1 MGYDPERF
9 TCPVNQELIC
19 TICFWV
25 LEDPLE
31 VPGCEHAFCKACIH
45 TWLVDHQECP
55 MSRCCSLTRNQL
67 NQAPRIL
74 KNLLSELTIKCE
86 YAAVGC
92 EAVVTLDQL
101 QSHLSRCEHNPKRQV
116 SCESGCGLVVP
127 FDELPQHNHVCF
139 NFLMQNQNLKQAQL
153 QAQIDDQRQQLN
165 EHKREIQ
172 ALKDMI
178 RAMREIN
185 L

>member
-19 TICFWV
+19 TICFGV

-31 VPGCEHAFCKACIH
+31 VPDCEHAFCKACIH

-92 EAVVTLDQL
+92 EGVVTLDQL
-101 QSHLSRCEHNPKRQV
+101 QSHLSQCEHNPKRQV

-127 FDELPQHNHVCF
+127 FDELPQHNHVCL
-139 NFLMQNQNLKQAQL
+139 NYLMQNQNLKQAQL